1 MSDRVV
7 VMTPRPGRVDGVFEI
22 ALPRPRHLAVQ
33 ESGAFSAYRKVIT
46 DLFLA
51 RGVLRY

>member
-1 MSDRVV
+1 MRLS
-7 VMTPRPGRVDGVFEI
+7 GSSGGFWG
-22 ALPRPRHLAVQ
+22 PRHLAVQ
-33 ESGAFSAYRKVIT
+33 ESAEVGAYPKAIT

>member
-1 MSDRVV
+1 MS
-7 VMTPRPGRVDGVFEI
+7 PRPGRIDGVFAI
-22 ALPRPRHLAVQ
+22 GLPRPRHLAVQ
-33 ESGAFSAYRKVIT
+33 ESVEFARHVKVIT